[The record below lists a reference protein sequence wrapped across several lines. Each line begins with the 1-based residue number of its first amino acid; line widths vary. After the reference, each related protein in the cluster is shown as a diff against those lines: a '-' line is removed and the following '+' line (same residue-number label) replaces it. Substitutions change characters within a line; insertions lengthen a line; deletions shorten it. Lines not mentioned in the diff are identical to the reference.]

1 MSRRAVA
8 AGAVTTALL
17 DLAAGLGSSTGGAAQ
32 AAVPTVVTATVSD
45 NRVVVGHEVT
55 ISGTVTP
62 PGLEPRT
69 VVLQL
74 ETATGWEKVRKTTA
88 SAVGSYTMKVPT
100 DWYDRHVLRV
110 VAPAAGSAPEGMSER
125 QVVKVV
131 PAYDPRGKKSQWNRF
146 NPLARWDPC
155 RPLTYRTNLKA
166 APKGAAKLVKQAFRK
181 IHAATGFDFVRL
193 GSTTKVPFSSGPDS
207 SQHLDYG
214 LVIAW
219 STPRRVPGLGGS
231 TAGLGGSTAQR
242 VGDDPWRY
250 VYGGAVFDAT
260 LSLPVKGFGRG
271 KSTGA
276 LLLHEIAHALGLDH
290 VQARTQIMYPSQQ
303 SRFRGRYEAG
313 DLNGLHKVGAAQG
326 CFL

>member
-1 MSRRAVA
+1 MSRRAGV
-8 AGAVTTALL
+8 AGAVAAVLLALTV
-17 DLAAGLGSSTGGAAQ
+17 GLGPSTGGAAQ
-32 AAVPTVVTATVSD
+32 AAVPTVVTASVSAK
-45 NRVVVGHEVT
+45 RVVAGHAAT
-55 ISGTVTP
+55 ISGAVTP

-74 ETATGWEKVRKTTA
+74 ETATGWEKVRQTTA
-88 SAVGSYTMKVPT
+88 SALGDYTMNVPT

-110 VAPAAGSAPEGMSER
+110 VAPATDTAAEGMSER

-155 RPLTYRTNLKA
+155 RTLPYWTNLKL
-166 APKGAAKLVKQAFRK
+166 APANGRKLVKQAFRK
-181 IHAATGFDFVRL
+181 IHAATGLRFKRS
-193 GSTTKVPFSSGPDS
+193 GSTTKVPFSTGPDS
-207 SQHLDYG
+207 SQHVAYG

-219 STPRRVPGLGGS
+219 STPRKVPGLSGS

-242 VGDDPWRY
+242 VGNDPWRY

-260 LSLPVKGFGRG
+260 QKLPVKGWGKG

-303 SRFRGRYEAG
+303 SGFRGRYEAG

-326 CFL
+326 CFS